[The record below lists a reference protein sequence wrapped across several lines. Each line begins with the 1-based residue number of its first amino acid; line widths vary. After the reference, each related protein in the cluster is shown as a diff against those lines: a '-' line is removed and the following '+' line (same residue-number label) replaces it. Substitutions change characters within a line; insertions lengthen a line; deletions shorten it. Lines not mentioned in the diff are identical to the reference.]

1 MAGVL
6 YATAMP
12 GSELPTAASG
22 ESTFNQIRDLAEMR
36 IRIIDEALELAEKN
50 AALRD
55 SIRRKELLME
65 RLLLRQ
71 IADLAE

>member
-1 MAGVL
+1 MATL
-6 YATAMP
+6 YGIEP
-12 GSELPTAASG
+12 PSRELPTTAFSD
-22 ESTFNQIRDLAEMR
+22 STFNQIRDLAEMR
-36 IRIIDEALELAEKN
+36 IRIIDEALELAENN

-65 RLLLRQ
+65 RLRLRQ